1 MLYTSFDDYQNS
13 NYNKS
18 LCVAQSVII
27 ICVFVVG
34 ILIGTESA
42 TDCVN
47 LTKLCNNTFKD
58 IIYHFLIYINIKHV
72 DRYKR

>member
-34 ILIGTESA
+34 ILIGVERS
-42 TDCVN
+42 TDCGN
-47 LTKLCNNTFKD
+47 LTKLCNNTM
-58 IIYHFLIYINIKHV
+58 N
-72 DRYKR
+72 

>member
-1 MLYTSFDDYQNS
+1 MLYNSFDGNQNS

-34 ILIGTESA
+34 VLIGVERS
-42 TDCVN
+42 TDCEN
-47 LTKLCNNTFKD
+47 LTKLCNNTM
-58 IIYHFLIYINIKHV
+58 N
-72 DRYKR
+72 